1 MSMTKEDAIAIL
13 ICRYR
18 VSNSHVDIAKTC
30 KWTDLLFQL
39 VVFFS
44 YNDCIIDTFEIN
56 ENSYKNVSS
65 YICHVISILRE
76 IFLLLI
82 IILIPTI
89 ATILITVYNHVKTFY
104 L

>member
-18 VSNSHVDIAKTC
+18 VSNSMLSVDIAKTC

-44 YNDCIIDTFEIN
+44 YNNCIIDTFEIN
-56 ENSYKNVSS
+56 ENSYKNVS
-65 YICHVISILRE
+65 IA
-76 IFLLLI
+76 IF
-82 IILIPTI
+82 
-89 ATILITVYNHVKTFY
+89 KSCR
-104 L
+104 